1 MLKKDSLWLGILIG
15 IVSPFV
21 FFGFLV
27 LVNLVIS
34 GLFSEDQEIRR
45 NTMFLLSIFINLLP
59 IRIYF
64 VSLKM
69 DKTGRGILLITFAL
83 MLLFFMLISPLR

>member
-15 IVSPFV
+15 IVSPFI
-21 FFGFLV
+21 FYGFLV

-34 GLFSEDQEIRR
+34 GLFSEDREIKK

-69 DKTGRGILLITFAL
+69 DNTGRGILLITFAL
-83 MLLFFMLISPLR
+83 MLLFFILISPLR

>member
-15 IVSPFV
+15 MVSPFI
-21 FFGFLV
+21 FYGFLV

-34 GLFSEDQEIRR
+34 GLFSEGQEIKR

>member
-34 GLFSEDQEIRR
+34 GLFSEDQEIKK

>member
-1 MLKKDSLWLGILIG
+1 MLRRDSLWFGILIG
-15 IVSPFV
+15 TVSPFI
-21 FFGFLV
+21 FYGFLV
-27 LVNLVIS
+27 LVNLVLS
-34 GLFSEDQEIRR
+34 GFFSEDQEIKRK
-45 NTMFLLSIFINLLP
+45 TMFLLSIFINLLP

-83 MLLFFMLISPLR
+83 VILFFILINPLR

>member
-15 IVSPFV
+15 IVSPFI
-21 FFGFLV
+21 FYGFLA
-27 LVNLVIS
+27 LVNLVLS
-34 GLFSEDQEIRR
+34 SLYGEDQEIKRK
-45 NTMFLLSIFINLLP
+45 TMFLLSIFINLLP

-83 MLLFFMLISPLR
+83 MLVFFILISPLR

>member
-15 IVSPFV
+15 IVFPFI
-21 FFGFLV
+21 FYGLLV
-27 LVNLVIS
+27 LVNLAIS
-34 GLFSEDQEIRR
+34 GLFSESQEIKK

-69 DKTGRGILLITFAL
+69 DMTGRGILLITFAL
-83 MLLFFMLISPLR
+83 MLLFFILISPLR